1 MTQKSS
7 KLTLGMLGKVFG
19 VAFFVYLFFGFMLLP
34 CLNTITQI
42 FTTTDSAGN
51 IDPLAVI
58 RFFFAG
64 SMGRYVWNSL
74 KLAICLVVTV
84 NVVGV
89 SIVLLTEYFD
99 IKGANI
105 LRLGYMT
112 TMIYSGVALVTGYLF
127 LYASDGILTTALVNA
142 FPSFDPNW
150 FSGFNAVLFTMTF
163 ACTSNHALFLRNAIR
178 GIDYN
183 TVEAAR
189 NMGAKPFKVLWK
201 VVFPTLVPT
210 MFSLTVMTFITG
222 LCAMSAPTLLGYDSI
237 NPEIVRLAGSSTADE
252 AFPQARAALLS
263 IILAMFTIVLLTV
276 LSAYERKG
284 HYLSVSKTKA
294 RLQKQK
300 ITNPVW
306 NTLAHIYAYVLF
318 IIYMIPVV
326 MIVIFSFQTYGAIR
340 MKKLDLSN
348 WTLINFFGT
357 QDYQYLTSRGTYKVR
372 KGSISGLF
380 ANEATLG
387 GIKMSFVLSIL
398 AAALACLIVV
408 IACNYIFK
416 NRNKK
421 SGVVLEYCLLFPW
434 LLPTILICYSY
445 RTYFNAE
452 NIWYVGNVNLYF
464 AEHVR
469 ILLVLAY
476 TVVKLPFSLRM
487 IKAAF
492 YAIDEELED
501 AARNMG
507 ASGLMTF
514 LRVKR
519 AGGVRAELQRA
530 LYRVRYVRHLCQLL
544 RHELRHGHSG
554 HVRGGGTVRLQ
565 CQCLGPPL
573 RFDRVHHAGVRRD
586 PLSGLRR
593 GRARPR
599 RAAGGQ
605 GAPPQTRGKADG
617 TVQKGAR
624 RRGGGSGGSGG
635 RRRCPRRAGR
645 KAVMKI
651 NTIVFDMGG
660 VLLDFGAELF
670 SRRLHVG
677 AEGEALLR
685 QHLLCTTDWVRLDR
699 GTITEEEVYAH
710 ACARLPAEL
719 HAAAEY
725 IIYHWNEPIVPIT
738 GTADVVRE
746 LKARGYTLYLLSNAA
761 RRQHTYWHDIPG
773 SECFSGTLISADVHL
788 LKPEAAIYQ
797 ALFDKFDL
805 TAASC
810 LFIDD
815 FPPNIEAAENAGMQG
830 IVFHDAGQLREELKA
845 RGIL

>member
-1 MTQKSS
+1 MGGSLAKSR
-7 KLTLGMLGKVFG
+7 LDA
-19 VAFFVYLFFGFMLLP
+19 AFVVRMIGIVLFAYFFFGFMLLP
-34 CLNTITQI
+34 CLNTLTSI
-42 FTTTDSAGN
+42 FTITNAEGVR
-51 IDPLAVI
+51 DPFAVI

-416 NRNKK
+416 NRSKK

-507 ASGLMTF
+507 ASGLTTF
-514 LRVKR
+514 LRVKLPIILPSVLAVFALNFNALFTEYDMSATFASSYGTSYAMVIQAMCAEEGLYGYNVNASGR
-519 AGGVRAELQRA
+519 RCASTVFIMLVSGVI
-530 LYRVRYVRHLCQLL
+530 LYLVY
-544 RHELRHGHSG
+544 
-554 HVRGGGTVRLQ
+554 
-565 CQCLGPPL
+565 
-573 RFDRVHHAGVRRD
+573 GV
-586 PLSGLRR
+586 
-593 GRARPR
+593 
-599 RAAGGQ
+599 
-605 GAPPQTRGKADG
+605 
-617 TVQKGAR
+617 GAR
-624 RRGGGSGGSGG
+624 DLGERLEARE
-635 RRRCPRRAGR
+635 RRRRRVAKLTGLF
-645 KAVMKI
+645 KKEPAAVA
-651 NTIVFDMGG
+651 
-660 VLLDFGAELF
+660 AE
-670 SRRLHVG
+670 
-677 AEGEALLR
+677 AEEAA
-685 QHLLCTTDWVRLDR
+685 V
-699 GTITEEEVYAH
+699 
-710 ACARLPAEL
+710 
-719 HAAAEY
+719 AAAVPD
-725 IIYHWNEPIVPIT
+725 EP
-738 GTADVVRE
+738 GE
-746 LKARGYTLYLLSNAA
+746 KL
-761 RRQHTYWHDIPG
+761 
-773 SECFSGTLISADVHL
+773 
-788 LKPEAAIYQ
+788 
-797 ALFDKFDL
+797 
-805 TAASC
+805 
-810 LFIDD
+810 
-815 FPPNIEAAENAGMQG
+815 
-830 IVFHDAGQLREELKA
+830 
-845 RGIL
+845 